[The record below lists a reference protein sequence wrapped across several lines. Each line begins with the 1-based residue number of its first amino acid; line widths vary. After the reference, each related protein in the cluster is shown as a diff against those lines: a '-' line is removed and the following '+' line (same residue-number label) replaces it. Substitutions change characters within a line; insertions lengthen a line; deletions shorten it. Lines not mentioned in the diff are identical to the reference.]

1 MSRPHGRKCKC
12 HSQIETTSTRRSHRR
27 TPQRPGRDNT
37 RPARGASGPLRD
49 KVRPAEARQR
59 HFREKTRPA
68 RHQPRFLGL
77 FPSLGELFRVGVH
90 VRSHKAN
97 FFAPRAQGRH
107 NCETNGITKCPPR
120 YKTLPATTVAH
131 PSRYETL
138 PAREKTAVFAQN
150 ASAGRILY
158 RSQST
163 EAEQGEFCTGHR
175 ELTPP
180 TPIAS
185 QSPTP
190 PVGHEVTLTWL
201 TMRIGYDDADRLI
214 SYPDAHNLSR

>member
-1 MSRPHGRKCKC
+1 MVKRKTVSISRSRG
-12 HSQIETTSTRRSHRR
+12 TVRRHQGISGPSREI
-27 TPQRPGRDNT
+27 T
-37 RPARGASGPLRD
+37 RPTRPSGPS
-49 KVRPAEARQR
+49 
-59 HFREKTRPA
+59 RERTRPA
-68 RHQPRFLGL
+68 RHKPRFLGH
-77 FPSLGELFRVGVH
+77 FHSLGELFRVRVH
-90 VRSHKAN
+90 VRSHRAN

-107 NCETNGITKCPPR
+107 NCETNGITQRPPRYNTLPTTTVAHPWR
-120 YKTLPATTVAH
+120 YKTLPATTVEH
-131 PSRYETL
+131 PSRYKTL
-138 PAREKTAVFAQN
+138 PAREKTAVFTQN

-190 PVGHEVTLTWL
+190 PVGHRVTLTWPL
-201 TMRIGYDDADRLI
+201 TIRIGYDDPDRL
-214 SYPDAHNLSR
+214 RRCG